1 MRNKKNNNKETILLK
16 KIKRKI
22 TIIFILLVALIIAL
36 QYGSLRLMGG
46 AFKKFNSNV
55 EDIKYYLMAKD
66 DNFQKI
72 VDEEKAKREEI
83 RAALYRDKSNL
94 KDGKF

>member
-1 MRNKKNNNKETILLK
+1 
-16 KIKRKI
+16 
-22 TIIFILLVALIIAL
+22 
-36 QYGSLRLMGG
+36 MGG